1 MPKPGERVSITTAD
15 ETLQGILMPEQ
26 EETVVLKLDSGY
38 NMGIAKKSVKSIKL
52 IEKRVERQAAPASQH
67 THTPG
72 LPLITILHTGGT
84 IASKVDYE
92 TGGVISRYSPEELL
106 AQFPELRGMVNVE
119 SRLVRNMFSE
129 DMRFAHYNLLAKEI
143 EKEILKGST
152 GIIITHGTDTLHYTA
167 AALSFMVR
175 NSPVPILLVGA
186 QRSSDRPSSDAAP
199 NLVAAVRVITKTD
212 FAGVAVCMHESMN
225 DTNAVLLPG
234 LQCRKMHSTRR
245 DAFKAVN
252 AMPWATI
259 SMASGAVT
267 FMRQDYPKRSAGS
280 AGAPSNPPINMPK
293 PTITLFNEKLKIGM
307 LYAHPQM
314 YAEELKH
321 YEEYDGLVILG
332 VGVGNVPV
340 NVIDDETKEHA
351 KILSALKSL
360 VKGDVAVVMALE
372 TIYGS
377 VEHTIYTTG
386 RIIAEAG
393 VLGHGTRITPETA
406 FIKLAWLL
414 SNHKTHWK
422 EHWNQ
427 DICGELGS
435 PAADGYLW

>member
-15 ETLQGILMPEQ
+15 ETLVGTLMPEQ
-26 EETVVLKLDSGY
+26 DDFVVLKLDSGY
-38 NMGIAKKSVKSIKL
+38 NMGIAKKSVKGIKL
-52 IEKRVERQAAPASQH
+52 IEKREAQKEAPSQH

-72 LPLITILHTGGT
+72 LPLISILHTGGT

-106 AQFPELRGMVNVE
+106 AQFPELRGLVNVE

-129 DMRFAHYNLLAKEI
+129 DMRFAHYNLLVKEI
-143 EKEILKGST
+143 EKEIARGSKGVV
-152 GIIITHGTDTLHYTA
+152 ITHGTDTLHYTA

-175 NSPVPILLVGA
+175 NSPIPVILVGA

-199 NLVAAVRVITKTD
+199 NLLAAVHFITKTD
-212 FAGVAVCMHESMN
+212 FAGVAVCMHENMN
-225 DTNAVLLPG
+225 DNNCVILPG

-245 DAFKAVN
+245 DAFKAIN
-252 AMPWATI
+252 SKPWATVD
-259 SMASGAVT
+259 MAKGTVSFIRT
-267 FMRQDYPKRSAGS
+267 DYPKRPAAASN
-280 AGAPSNPPINMPK
+280 APPVK
-293 PTITLFNEKLKIGM
+293 PTITFINEKLKIGM

-321 YEEYDGLVILG
+321 YEGYDGLVILG
-332 VGVGNVPV
+332 LGVGNIPI

-351 KILSALKSL
+351 KILTALKSC
-360 VKGDVAVVMALE
+360 VKADVAVVMSLE
-372 TIYGS
+372 TIFGA

-386 RIIAEAG
+386 RIIREAG
-393 VLGHGTRITPETA
+393 VVGHGTRITPETA

-414 SNHKTHWK
+414 SNHKQHWK
-422 EHWNQ
+422 EHWYQ
-427 DICGELGS
+427 DVCGELGS
-435 PAADGYLW
+435 PAADGYVW